1 MKLTSIERSVLLL
14 RLKRNGRRNLK
25 VSCYPMGMLRSRT
38 RFRSSIITMDAKGKG
53 KMVEELPMMGE
64 SFTSSESLPLLA
76 ATDHE
81 TDHEDVGD
89 AKVTI
94 SLGELQIGES
104 LTSNESLPLL
114 ATEHA
119 EEVVLLDLPPLVV
132 DNNVHIDHEAQEEVE
147 ENVLPDVGA
156 HNIRN
161 VRGRPKRRPFT
172 EPLSPRSQARSMRGK
187 PSKRRSRKL
196 RTGRNRN

>member
-1 MKLTSIERSVLLL
+1 
-14 RLKRNGRRNLK
+14 
-25 VSCYPMGMLRSRT
+25 
-38 RFRSSIITMDAKGKG
+38 MDAKGKG

-81 TDHEDVGD
+81 DVGD
-89 AKVTI
+89 AKVTT

-132 DNNVHIDHEAQEEVE
+132 DNNVHIDDEAQEEVE

-172 EPLSPRSQARSMRGK
+172 EPLSPRSQARANEREAK
-187 PSKRRSRKL
+187 KEALKKAE
-196 RTGRNRN
+196 TGRNQN

>member
-132 DNNVHIDHEAQEEVE
+132 DNNVHIDHEEEVVLLDLPALAVDNNVHIDHAE
-147 ENVLPDVGA
+147 EVVLLDLP
-156 HNIRN
+156 
-161 VRGRPKRRPFT
+161 PPCC
-172 EPLSPRSQARSMRGK
+172 
-187 PSKRRSRKL
+187 
-196 RTGRNRN
+196 

>member
-119 EEVVLLDLPPLVV
+119 EEVVLLDLPALAV
-132 DNNVHIDHEAQEEVE
+132 DNNVHIDHAAQEEVE

>member
-1 MKLTSIERSVLLL
+1 
-14 RLKRNGRRNLK
+14 
-25 VSCYPMGMLRSRT
+25 
-38 RFRSSIITMDAKGKG
+38 MDAKGKG

-132 DNNVHIDHEAQEEVE
+132 DNNVHIDHEEEVVLLDLPALAVDNNVHIDHAAQEEVE